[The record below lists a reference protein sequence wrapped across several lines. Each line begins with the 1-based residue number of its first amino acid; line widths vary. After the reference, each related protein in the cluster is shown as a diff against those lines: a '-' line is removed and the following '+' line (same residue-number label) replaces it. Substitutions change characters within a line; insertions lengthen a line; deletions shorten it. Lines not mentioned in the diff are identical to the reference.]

1 MTMIATVSTGNCRVG
16 MLSFSGIK
24 GRQGAIPM
32 VVAAVLIGCG
42 GGGGPKSDA
51 DAVAKVLKD
60 AAGAVADGNGEK
72 ACGYLTPDAQRQAQL
87 QVGAGVLGNVDCPTL
102 VKQATAFMAP
112 LDRQQI
118 KKLEPQNVQ
127 VNGTSASATLASN
140 GLQQGAQPISVQ
152 LNLTKVGSDWKIS
165 GFQNL
170 QGLPGT

>member
-24 GRQGAIPM
+24 GRQGAVPM

-60 AAGAVADGNGEK
+60 AAGAVADGNGDK

-87 QVGAGVLGNVDCPTL
+87 QVGAGALGQVDCPTL
-102 VKQATAFMAP
+102 VNRATGFMAP

-118 KKLEPQNVQ
+118 KNHEPQNVQ
-127 VNGTSASATLASN
+127 VNGTSASATMATKAIE
-140 GLQQGAQPISVQ
+140 QGTQSISVQ
-152 LNLTKVGSDWKIS
+152 LN
-165 GFQNL
+165 
-170 QGLPGT
+170 